1 MDITGVIKIEEND
14 TYRYDNKEDNGVS
27 LVMIHSDEPLTM
39 DEDENI
45 YFENNPQL
53 LGVFISKY
61 NLPLLEKILDL
72 IDEYEVTLETRNIKS
87 KFVIDKDTTAE
98 FIPDN
103 ELVNRLMM
111 NPCFNNPL
119 HLVSEYDNKEDL

>member
-87 KFVIDKDTTAE
+87 KFAIDEDVIAQFT
-98 FIPDN
+98 PDN
-103 ELVNRLMM
+103 ELVERLMM
-111 NPCFNNPL
+111 HPGNNPL
-119 HLVSEYDNKEDL
+119 HLISEYNKEEL

>member
-14 TYRYDNKEDNGVS
+14 TYRYDNKEDGGVS
-27 LVMIHSDEPLTM
+27 LVMIRSDEPLTM

-53 LGVFISKY
+53 LGVFISKH

-72 IDEYEVTLETRNIKS
+72 IDDHQVELETKDIKS
-87 KFVIDKDTTAE
+87 KFTIDKDTTAE
-98 FIPDN
+98 FTPDD
-103 ELVNRLMM
+103 ELINKLMM

-119 HLVSEYDNKEDL
+119 HLISEYDNKEEL

>member
-27 LVMIHSDEPLTM
+27 LVMINSDEPLTM

-61 NLPLLEKILDL
+61 NLPL
-72 IDEYEVTLETRNIKS
+72 LETRNIKS